1 MTRSGCDNYQTLA
14 LSYYDSKLSL
24 DYNLDKDLSK
34 RGKDN
39 QLVKHQDIG
48 LYLQLYIYKKIE
60 RYS

>member
-1 MTRSGCDNYQTLA
+1 MTRLECNNYQTLA

-34 RGKDN
+34 RGEDN
-39 QLVKHQDIG
+39 QLVNHQDIG